1 MTKNEMEETVKERC
15 LRAWEDMKYCTKE
28 YGKKDIKT
36 VIARSKWV
44 SLDSLYVDLFG
55 REIKY

>member
-15 LRAWEDMKYCTKE
+15 LR
-28 YGKKDIKT
+28 DIKT